1 MAFNACYVIKYTI
14 FLNFIYFALYTSA
27 CLAPTEN
34 NVCPCKK
41 DDDCQIFTGINTT
54 FKMTYKPECGENG
67 KCINTFSKYG
77 CLSGYSFEKAMTEY
91 MKDLEFKSR
100 LEKAKEGLP
109 LKLEDLENRNCNDKE
124 HNRKC
129 RVCLP
134 GDFDTQHC
142 TNYTSVSIYK
152 NYTLKI
158 LSFLN
163 MM

>member
-109 LKLEDLENRNCNDKE
+109 LKLEDLENRN
-124 HNRKC
+124 
-129 RVCLP
+129 
-134 GDFDTQHC
+134 
-142 TNYTSVSIYK
+142 
-152 NYTLKI
+152 
-158 LSFLN
+158 
-163 MM
+163 